1 MPNPALEEEATANT
15 RVVVQRGGDR
25 RDGLK
30 GFSVAQGMLPHLQD
44 ASKSHS
50 RTRRPTD
57 PEKHIQTIEVGADEA
72 RVTGLMGRPIAQIP
86 TQPKA
91 AARAIILCVRRNAA
105 RSLSRAAF
113 LRTHRMMA
121 RAAAAGWLVMWSM
134 GRLRCPVTG

>member
-72 RVTGLMGRPIAQIP
+72 RVTGHMGRPIAQIP
-86 TQPKA
+86 TQQKPRRVPSSCA
-91 AARAIILCVRRNAA
+91 CAGTPHARE
-105 RSLSRAAF
+105 S
-113 LRTHRMMA
+113 
-121 RAAAAGWLVMWSM
+121 
-134 GRLRCPVTG
+134 